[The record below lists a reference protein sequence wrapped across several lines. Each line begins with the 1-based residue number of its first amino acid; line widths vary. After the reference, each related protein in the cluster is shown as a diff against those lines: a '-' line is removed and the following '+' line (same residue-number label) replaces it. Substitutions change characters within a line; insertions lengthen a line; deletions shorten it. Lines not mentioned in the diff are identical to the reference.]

1 MAWRVSNAFI
11 NLSDRNQQGI
21 PKDTLQM
28 DDVIDDMTSVS
39 ELSSLEHPRTGVA
52 LLLQLLS
59 VKSRTRERT
68 PCYFARG
75 GGKASSRSSSTKVYV
90 FACPNSSSGSNVVMM
105 PFGGGTSQLNCL
117 FFCSGTLLPHSVSFV
132 FYCRPQHARL

>member
-68 PCYFARG
+68 PRYFARG
-75 GGKASSRSSSTKVYV
+75 GKKLPAGHPALR
-90 FACPNSSSGSNVVMM
+90 F
-105 PFGGGTSQLNCL
+105 TS
-117 FFCSGTLLPHSVSFV
+117 LLAQTAHLAPTS
-132 FYCRPQHARL
+132 